1 MSTNY
6 EEFIAA
12 NQALIDCYASVP
24 AEEYTAMSV
33 YDQNNVCKNEANKV
47 ADFLKSGSLN
57 FSSILAQRIKSLE
70 AA

>member
-12 NQALIDCYASVP
+12 NQALMDCYGSVP
-24 AEEYTAMSV
+24 AEQYNAMSN
-33 YDQNNVCKNEANKV
+33 YEQSNLCKNEANKV
-47 ADFLKSGSLN
+47 ADFLKSGSLS
-57 FSSILAQRIKSLE
+57 FSSILAQRINALE